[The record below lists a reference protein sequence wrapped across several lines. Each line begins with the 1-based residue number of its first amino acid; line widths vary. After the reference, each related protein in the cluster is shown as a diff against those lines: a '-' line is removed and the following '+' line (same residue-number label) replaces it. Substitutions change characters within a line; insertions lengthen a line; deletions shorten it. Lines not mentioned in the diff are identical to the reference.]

1 MIDTA
6 RPQECVVIALG
17 KHLGMSLAPSRPTG
31 TNEPSPHEPDTPDPN
46 RWKALSVCLVAGFM
60 TLLDISIVN
69 VALPSIQTGL
79 GAGQNAL
86 SWIVSGYALAFGLL
100 LVPAGRLGDARG
112 RRPSFEVGLALFTVA
127 SIACGFA
134 PTAAL
139 LVVGRL
145 VQGFAG
151 GVLTPQVSGLIQQLF
166 RGQERGKAFG
176 LFGAVVGISTAVG
189 PLLGGAIISVFGT
202 HSGWRYVFFVNAP
215 IGVVA
220 LLLAHRLIP
229 HTARTGARRDSDL
242 DPVGVALL
250 AAAVT
255 CVLLPLIEQR
265 TWHSSVRLLLYPAAA
280 LLLAAF
286 LAWEVRHGRRGG
298 EPVVD
303 LALFE
308 RRSYTLG
315 AGVGL
320 LYFAGFTGVFFIYT
334 QYLQDGLHYTALL
347 AGAAITPFAVGSAAA
362 AALGGRIVTRFGR
375 PLVAVGL
382 VLVVVGLLGTYV
394 AAGLVPGRGI
404 GWAALA
410 PLLVAGIGSGL
421 VITPNITITLSEVP
435 VRRAGTAGGVLQT
448 GQRIGAAAG
457 IAATGSV
464 FYGALTGPHP
474 DFGLAF
480 RHGTLVIT
488 GLVALSLV
496 LALTDVATGR
506 RRSQDK
512 HAA

>member
-1 MIDTA
+1 M
-6 RPQECVVIALG
+6 
-17 KHLGMSLAPSRPTG
+17 
-31 TNEPSPHEPDTPDPN
+31 
-46 RWKALSVCLVAGFM
+46 
-60 TLLDISIVN
+60 
-69 VALPSIQTGL
+69 
-79 GAGQNAL
+79 
-86 SWIVSGYALAFGLL
+86 
-100 LVPAGRLGDARG
+100 
-112 RRPSFEVGLALFTVA
+112 
-127 SIACGFA
+127 
-134 PTAAL
+134 
-139 LVVGRL
+139 
-145 VQGFAG
+145 
-151 GVLTPQVSGLIQQLF
+151 
-166 RGQERGKAFG
+166 
-176 LFGAVVGISTAVG
+176 
-189 PLLGGAIISVFGT
+189 
-202 HSGWRYVFFVNAP
+202 
-215 IGVVA
+215 
-220 LLLAHRLIP
+220 
-229 HTARTGARRDSDL
+229 
-242 DPVGVALL
+242 
-250 AAAVT
+250 
-255 CVLLPLIEQR
+255 
-265 TWHSSVRLLLYPAAA
+265 
-280 LLLAAF
+280 
-286 LAWEVRHGRRGG
+286 
-298 EPVVD
+298 
-303 LALFE
+303 
-308 RRSYTLG
+308 
-315 AGVGL
+315 
-320 LYFAGFTGVFFIYT
+320 FFIYT